1 MALPLLVAC
10 SDQQKAAS
18 SSVEGGGAMDSGEE
32 DVVED
37 SGVEPGEWLPGGE
50 ATNRRLMGRN
60 AFIMPAPNLSAEH
73 ERHFY
78 SGNGFFNQAWVEA
91 PASTAA
97 RDGLGPLFNARNCS
111 DCHAKDGRGAPP
123 EDGLAPFGGLL
134 LRLSV
139 SGDDGP
145 VPDPTYGSQLQDMA
159 NPDVPVEADPVI
171 TWEEIPGSYPD
182 GTAYSLLQPTYTI
195 TNPGYG
201 DFADG
206 LMVSPRV
213 APHMIGLGLLE
224 AIPQSRLEDLADPDD
239 DNGDSVSGRIQ
250 WLDTPEG
257 TQIGRFGWKGD
268 EPNIDAQVAGAFA
281 GDMGL
286 TSALVTKDDCTT
298 AQTIC
303 QEEPHGGLPEV
314 DETVFAR
321 VALYARTLA
330 VPVRR
335 NASDETVLRGKRLF
349 RDVGCDDCHT
359 PSHTTDDA
367 AIAEYNG
374 QLIWPYTD
382 LLLHDMG
389 EGLADNRPVGGA
401 SGREWK
407 TPPLWSVGLI
417 DSVNRHTRFLH
428 DGRARS
434 LEEAVLWHGGEGL
447 ASRDAF
453 MALDVDERSALLT
466 FVEDL

>member
-1 MALPLLVAC
+1 MV
-10 SDQQKAAS
+10 
-18 SSVEGGGAMDSGEE
+18 DSGGPDEL
-32 DVVED
+32 
-37 SGVEPGEWLPGGE
+37 GVEPGEWFPGGD
-50 ATNRRLMGRN
+50 ATNQRLMGRN
-60 AFIMPAPNLSAEH
+60 AFILPAPNLSAEN

-91 PASTAA
+91 PASTEA
-97 RDGLGPLFNARNCS
+97 RDGLGPVFNARNCS
-111 DCHAKDGRGAPP
+111 DCHAKDGRAAPP

-139 SGDDGP
+139 PGENGP
-145 VPDPTYGSQLQDMA
+145 VPDPIYGGQLQDQA
-159 NPDVPVEADPVI
+159 NPDVPVEAEPVI
-171 TWEEIPGSYPD
+171 TWEETAGVYPD
-182 GTAYSLLQPTYTI
+182 GTPYSLLEPTYTLI
-195 TNPGYG
+195 NPSYG
-201 DFADG
+201 DFGEG
-206 LMVSPRV
+206 LMISPRV

-224 AIPQSRLEDLADPDD
+224 AIPQERLEDLADPDD
-239 DNGDSVSGRIQ
+239 ADGDTVSGRIQ
-250 WLDTPEG
+250 WLDTVHGPR
-257 TQIGRFGWKGD
+257 IGRFGWKGD
-268 EPNIDAQVAGAFA
+268 EPDLDAQVAGAFA

-286 TSALVTKDDCTT
+286 TSALVPTDDCTD
-298 AQTIC
+298 AQVVCT
-303 QEEPHGGLPEV
+303 EEPHGGLPEV

-321 VALYARTLA
+321 VALYVRTLA

-335 NASDETVLRGKRLF
+335 NAADETVLHGKNLF
-349 RDVGCDDCHT
+349 REVGCDSCHT
-359 PSHTTDDA
+359 PSHTTGPA
-367 AIAEYNG
+367 AIPEFED

-389 EGLADNRPVGGA
+389 EGLADHRPVAGA
-401 SGREWK
+401 NGREWK

-417 DSVNRHTRFLH
+417 ESVNRHTRFLH

-453 MALDVDERSALLT
+453 MALSAEDRSALLT